1 MASGF
6 DRRASVAVD
15 SDLKVP
21 RSMGVGLNGMR
32 ERVRQFGGEL
42 VLSHEEPGTKIE
54 ARIPLYGTAE

>member
-1 MASGF
+1 
-6 DRRASVAVD
+6 
-15 SDLKVP
+15 
-21 RSMGVGLNGMR
+21 MGVGLNGMR